1 MALKALCPTPPPWL
15 ALPGCSCL
23 KAFALAGAAPEDSSL
38 SSPQGSLVLLM
49 FQVSAQTGLMGR
61 LPQLPSDQC
70 PSLLFT
76 LPFTVCLPHLHS
88 YHLSPCVWP
97 FSPTRL

>member
-1 MALKALCPTPPPWL
+1 MALKAPCPTPPPWL

-23 KAFALAGAAPEDSSL
+23 KAFALAVAAPEGSSL
-38 SSPQGSLVLLM
+38 SSPQRSLVLM
-49 FQVSAQTGLMGR
+49 FQVSAQTRLMGR

-76 LPFTVCLPHLHS
+76 LPFTVCPPHLHS
-88 YHLSPCVWP
+88 YSLSPCVWP